1 MAWMGCLSRSGS
13 GRNDI
18 RWAGPT
24 CLSNAGT
31 YLYNY
36 NMYDRNG
43 IQWLYISTNGTYRCL
58 ERISDTGDRN
68 NIRYANMIFTIQK
81 LTDFPPASAVYTP
94 TMNNVKYVHALLTA
108 NRSNY
113 STSHGNRYLLQ
124 IRSTSTIYQLTGTE
138 FAISSSLLYDFSPVL
153 NKQSGSLGVIFGDA
167 NTATNWAN
175 YMNSSYNTMRILY
188 SDGSSVDYPLSKT
201 IIKAAAY
208 YPGEDLV
215 GESLSYFYMAFIGFT
230 NCTSIIR
237 SYISQLI
244 FI

>member
-1 MAWMGCLSRSGS
+1 
-13 GRNDI
+13 
-18 RWAGPT
+18 
-24 CLSNAGT
+24 
-31 YLYNY
+31 
-36 NMYDRNG
+36 
-43 IQWLYISTNGTYRCL
+43 
-58 ERISDTGDRN
+58 
-68 NIRYANMIFTIQK
+68 MIFTIQK

-94 TMNNVKYVHALLTA
+94 TMDNVQYVHALLTA

-124 IRSTSTIYQLTGTE
+124 IRSTSTMYQLTGTE
-138 FAISSSLLYDFSPVL
+138 FAISSSLLYDFTPEL
-153 NKQSGSLGVIFGDA
+153 NKQSGSLGVIFGDTS
-167 NTATNWAN
+167 TATNWAN

-188 SDGSSVDYPLSKT
+188 SDGSSVDYPLNKT

-208 YPGEDLV
+208 YPGEDLI

-230 NCTSIIR
+230 NCTNAIR